1 MGSVIRGISP
11 FIRLPV
17 RKPTTRSLQ
26 CQCLRSFT
34 ASSVQLSG
42 HNKWSKIKHEK
53 GAADKKRSQLHGSI
67 AKLLTLYSKLYGSD
81 PQFNP
86 LLVRTVVEAKKSG
99 MAKDKIES
107 AVARGQGRS
116 TTGQQLKKFTF
127 EAIFPPDIA
136 VIVEAEGESTAR
148 LVQDL
153 NLIAKK
159 AKAKPAASKF
169 FFKRMGRAI
178 FEPPEKKDERYFEK
192 ALDLAVDAGA
202 EEIDEDAAGNLVVW
216 SDPELINKIC
226 ETVGLKVL
234 SADIVWTPEE
244 ETKSKLNSSSKDLQ
258 NLIEL
263 LAALRE
269 YPDVLGIYANVSRGA
284 MTDEEW
290 AAVVENLDN

>member
-1 MGSVIRGISP
+1 M
-11 FIRLPV
+11 
-17 RKPTTRSLQ
+17 
-26 CQCLRSFT
+26 
-34 ASSVQLSG
+34 
-42 HNKWSKIKHEK
+42 
-53 GAADKKRSQLHGSI
+53 
-67 AKLLTLYSKLYGSD
+67 YGSD

-86 LLVRTVVEAKKSG
+86 LLVRTVVEAKKAG

-127 EAIFPPDIA
+127 EAMFPPDIA
-136 VIVEAEGESTAR
+136 VIVEAEGENTAR

-169 FFKRMGRAI
+169 FFRRMGRAI
-178 FEPPEKKDERYFEK
+178 FEPPEEKDERTFEK

-202 EEIDEDAAGNLVVW
+202 EEIDEDADGNFVVW
-216 SDPELINKIC
+216 SDPELVNKIC
-226 ETVGLKVL
+226 DTVGLKVL

-244 ETKSKLNSSSKDLQ
+244 ETKAKLNSSSKDLQ
-258 NLIEL
+258 NLVEL

-269 YPDVLGIYANVSRGA
+269 YPDVLGIYANVTRGA